1 MFVSFGLLLLNVV
14 LERALRGVALLLG
27 LKVLLF
33 PMVFVKLCT
42 GLWSVVGSSLGDL
55 RR

>member
-14 LERALRGVALLLG
+14 LERALRGVVLLLG
-27 LKVLLF
+27 LRVLLF
-33 PMVFVKLCT
+33 LMVFVKLCI
-42 GLWSVVGSSLGDL
+42 GLWGVVGSNSGDL